1 MRSVFF
7 RVFLAALVLWS
18 SATAVASASPEIER
32 WKREAAN
39 VSIVRDDWG
48 IAHVR
53 GTSDADAVFGMIY
66 AQAED
71 DFNRIETNYLDSLG
85 RRAEAD
91 GESAIYDDLRMKL
104 FIDPADLH
112 VQYAASPAWLQSLM
126 TAWADGLNAY
136 LRANPNVR
144 PRVIHHFEPWMALS
158 FTEGSIGAD
167 YTRISSDELRV
178 FYGGAPNTVVRS
190 DDFGTR
196 FPEPLGSN
204 GLAIAPTNTTNHHAL
219 LLINP
224 HTSFFFRS
232 ELQMTSDEGLNAYG
246 AATWGQFF
254 IYQGFNERA
263 GWMHTSSGVDSVDFF
278 RETIVRRNGKL
289 FYRYGSEER
298 PVTVSRIVVPYR
310 TADGKRSEKAF
321 TTYRTHHGPIVRAQ
335 GGTWISVSLMQRPIA
350 ALSQSYLR
358 TKTADYAAFRK
369 VAEMQANSSN
379 NTIFA
384 DATGEIAYMHPQFVP
399 RRDDRFDYTRP
410 VDGADPATDWHGLHA
425 LDESPHLLNP
435 ANGWIFNSNNWPYS
449 AAGPDSPK
457 QESYPRYMDTAGEN
471 PRGVHAARLLTGRKD
486 FTLDSLIA
494 AAFDSYLPAF
504 ADLIPPLV
512 ASYDGLA
519 MSDPLKAKLGEQ
531 IELLRAWDY
540 RWSATSVPTALAVL
554 WGETLA
560 MAIDPHL
567 PGPQISVWQRMRSST
582 SQQTLAALAAAS
594 DRMTTDFGTWRTPW
608 GEINRFQRLDDSI
621 APLFDDNGP
630 SIPIPFTSS
639 MWGSLASFGTTHA
652 HTKHHYGLAGNSFVA
667 AVEFG
672 ERVRARAVTAGGESG
687 NPASPHFIDEAMRYS
702 SGALRDVYY
711 YPDQLI
717 GHTERTYHPGD

>member
-384 DATGEIAYMHPQFVP
+384 DAKGEIAYMHPQFVP